1 MPRKPNPSTL
11 TAIFLLASAALSVA
25 ILAVRNLSDDEI
37 ASLPLIAGS
46 VRDILQLNTQGDIHP
61 PGMYLLAHFAY
72 AIVPSY
78 RWMNLVPGV
87 VLYLGLA
94 VFLFQVAPLFVRTRA
109 QLCLLLLATLHPQL
123 LMWGVTFRWYSWWTG
138 LALITIAV
146 ALQPRSA
153 RPSLGPAR
161 AVVLGM
167 LLAGLFYLN
176 YITFLFALALALAI
190 AILVRHRAQHWTR
203 LLAAALLTLVTF
215 AALIAP
221 HLHTMLT
228 VHLVQEHS
236 QRHGLAASFLRL
248 LQSLAAS
255 ETFLPWHPAAL
266 LACVV
271 FALLCLWGGL
281 ALSRTAGEQQAA
293 PADAGAASP
302 NPALA
307 SIALFGVLF
316 FLLVAASGL
325 GGKPRSG
332 LLLVPVLAP
341 VAAWIVS
348 TRRPRT
354 QNAILIFYA
363 LFCALGAS
371 HLLRRHGLA
380 KATMNDR
387 PEQVVAFVQQP
398 AGNDCGVVVTYD
410 TGLAFALVQADLP
423 RVMVLSPF
431 SGTILGGSESLPADC
446 ARTTLYAVHSYLGGD
461 SAWDTALT
469 AELQST
475 LASIQGQPHAR
486 YFSSDPDAARK
497 RSLARLPILGAEL
510 AGAAQL
516 PDYRFV
522 VLFGPMDRSAVPALR
537 QRLPDFT
544 SSSGNAVAPAASSD

>member
-1 MPRKPNPSTL
+1 MPRKPNPRTL

-25 ILAVRNLSDDEI
+25 ILAVRNLYDDEI

-61 PGMYLLAHFAY
+61 PGMYLLGHFAY
-72 AIVPSY
+72 TLIPSY

-94 VFLFQVAPLFVRTRA
+94 VFLFQLAPLFARTRA

-176 YITFLFALALALAI
+176 YITFLFALALAI
-190 AILVRHRAQHWTR
+190 AMLLRHPAQHWTR

-228 VHLVQEHS
+228 VHLAQQRT

-255 ETFLPWHPAAL
+255 EAFLPWHPAAL
-266 LACVV
+266 LACAV
-271 FALLCLWGGL
+271 FALLCLWGL
-281 ALSRTAGEQQAA
+281 FALLRTDSQQEAIS
-293 PADAGAASP
+293 ADADAASP
-302 NPALA
+302 PLALA

-332 LLLVPVLAP
+332 LLLIPVMATA
-341 VAAWIVS
+341 AAWIVS

-354 QNAILIFYA
+354 QSAILIFYA

-371 HLLRRHGLA
+371 HLLCRHGLA

-387 PEQVVAFVQQP
+387 PEQVVAFVRQP

-410 TGLAFALVQADLP
+410 TGLAFALAQAHLP
-423 RVMVLSPF
+423 RVMVLSPY
-431 SGTILGGSESLPADC
+431 SGTILGGSETLPADC

-461 SAWDTALT
+461 TRWDQALA

-486 YFSSDPDAARK
+486 YFSSDPDAVRK
-497 RSLARLPILGAEL
+497 RSLAHLPILGAEL

-544 SSSGNAVAPAASSD
+544 SSSGNAGAPSD